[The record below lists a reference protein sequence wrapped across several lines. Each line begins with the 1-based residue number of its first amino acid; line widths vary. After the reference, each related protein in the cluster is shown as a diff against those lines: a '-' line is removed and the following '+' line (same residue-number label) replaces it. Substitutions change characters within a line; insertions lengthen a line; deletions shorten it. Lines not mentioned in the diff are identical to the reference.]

1 MAELEPVT
9 SGKCTTRAQEHT
21 NEINEGPDATV
32 TAELVKRQTT
42 TTHFLPVFAS
52 QKNYPRFCLTKQ
64 AASRGKED
72 MDWAKKK
79 L

>member
-1 MAELEPVT
+1 MVELEPVT
-9 SGKCTTRAQEHT
+9 SGKCSTCPQEHT
-21 NEINEGPDATV
+21 NKINEGPDAMV
-32 TAELVKRQTT
+32 TAELIKRQTT
-42 TTHFLPVFAS
+42 TAYFLSCSPP
-52 QKNYPRFCLTKQ
+52 KKHYPRFCLTKP